1 MIAEPHADAVGG
13 QIEQARHLLAGDVPA
28 RRSVG
33 LDELGTRGDETAQLL
48 VDDLGEALGDV
59 HDALVDLA
67 RVDPR
72 AEGER
77 AGAGRLRVPG
87 RVCLEVLELFDDAE
101 PAWRRLDAADRLVAG
116 LLVVPP
122 GARLATVG
130 DGLDALDDGV
140 VRVQL
145 ARTAPSSR
153 RGAGVDPGSP
163 RVAYGR

>member
-28 RRSVG
+28 RGLVD

-101 PAWRRLDAADRLVAG
+101 PAWRRLDPRSEEHTSELQSLTNLVCRLLLEKKNNDRRAN
-116 LLVVPP
+116 
-122 GARLATVG
+122 G
-130 DGLDALDDGV
+130 D
-140 VRVQL
+140 
-145 ARTAPSSR
+145 
-153 RGAGVDPGSP
+153 
-163 RVAYGR
+163 